1 MNPWL
6 QLVAT
11 ALTGG
16 AMGAIITLIATKIRN
31 RKQPIGVET
40 ELVEL
45 IKKNSDFPSLRAL
58 IMKGDDSGP
67 GLAINNLSLVRIKIV
82 NKGNQDMSEFAFG
95 VTLADASMAVDVTVE
110 TPDRHHKLEILT
122 PVGLTTPKQEIDF
135 IAKPFNRDSTY
146 TIKINFTYIEEPSV
160 ITLGSELPV
169 RFVENRRRTAT
180 TMGELLILVAL
191 ESLGAGAQVVKIRM
205 K

>member
-1 MNPWL
+1 MSPWV
-6 QLVAT
+6 QLVVT
-11 ALTGG
+11 GLTGG
-16 AMGAIITLIATKIRN
+16 AMGAVITLVATRIRN
-31 RKQPIGVET
+31 RKQPISFET

-67 GLAINNLSLVRIKIV
+67 GLAINNLSLARIKIV

-95 VTLADASMAVDVTVE
+95 VTLADTSMAVDVTVE

-122 PVGLTTPKQEIDF
+122 PVGLTSPKQEIDF
-135 IAKPFNRDSTY
+135 IAKPFNRDSAY
-146 TIKINFTYIEEPSV
+146 TIKINFTYIEEPGV
-160 ITLGSELPV
+160 ITLGSESPV
-169 RFVENRRRTAT
+169 RFVENRRAIPN
-180 TMGELLILVAL
+180 TMIGFLGEVLL
-191 ESLGAGAQVVKIRM
+191 ESISAGAPVIRIRM